1 MSSSEFLLELN
12 GVHTH
17 IAQYHILEGVDL
29 NLLPGELVML
39 LGRNGAGKSTTL
51 RTIMGLWRA
60 SAGCIKFS
68 GEDISRLSTPQIA
81 RRSIAYVPEEMAIFS
96 QLTVAENMLLAA
108 REQGLS
114 EERKTWI
121 FELFPALER
130 FWESA
135 AGNLSG
141 GQKQMVAIARAI
153 AEPRKL
159 LIIDE
164 PSKGLSPAMIN
175 QLMHALTSLKQAGT
189 TILLVEQ
196 NFHVARTLGDR
207 VFVMDEGRVVHQGAM
222 ADLAA
227 DENLQQQLLGLSV
240 DAVQAT
246 GTEG

>member
-1 MSSSEFLLELN
+1 MRSSEPLLKLS

-17 IAQYHILEGVDL
+17 IGHYHILEGVDL
-29 NLLPGELVML
+29 TVQPGELVML

-51 RTIMGLWRA
+51 KTIMGMWQA
-60 SAGCIKFS
+60 SAGTIHFEGK
-68 GEDISRLSTPQIA
+68 EIHQQSTPQIA
-81 RRSIAYVPEEMAIFS
+81 RHSIAYVPEEMAIFS

-108 REQGLS
+108 RENLLTDDRR
-114 EERKTWI
+114 EWI
-121 FELFPALER
+121 FGLFPALKQ
-130 FWESA
+130 FWENL

-175 QLMHALTSLKQAGT
+175 QLMAALNSLKQAGT
-189 TILLVEQ
+189 SILLVEQ
-196 NFHVARTLGDR
+196 NFYVAKTLGDR
-207 VFVMDEGRVVHQGAM
+207 VFVMDEGRVVHQGSM
-222 ADLAA
+222 DQLAQ
-227 DENLQQQLLGLSV
+227 DESLQQQLLGLSL
-240 DAVQAT
+240 DTAKAT